1 MFLNSLSKKQKNL
14 FMNLAI
20 KAAEAN
26 GVVELAEKNMLKA
39 YSMEMEIAPF
49 YTSDCDIETVLQE
62 TKAVSTESELR
73 VVLFELMSILI
84 SDKEFD
90 ETEKAFLNKVSKTFD
105 ISQAQCDEML
115 QLLYDYFSLYQKI
128 VATVL

>member
-1 MFLNSLSKKQKNL
+1 MFLKSLSKKQKNL
-14 FMNLAI
+14 FIELAI

-26 GVVELAEKNMLKA
+26 GVVELEEKNMLKS

-49 YTSDCDIETVLQE
+49 YTSNRNLEDVLQE
-62 TKAVSTESELR
+62 MKAVSNESELR
-73 VVLFELMSILI
+73 VVLFELMGILI

-90 ETEKAFLNKVSKTFD
+90 KTEKAFLNQVSNVFN
-105 ISQAQCDEML
+105 ISQTQCDEML
-115 QLLYDYFSLYQKI
+115 QLLYDYSSLYQRI